1 MSKKKKVREL
11 PLITE
16 KMIDRTIIFLI
27 EKYSSYSV
35 INDDLVKSIVLD
47 VRVACENENILKE
60 LSERK
65 LLMIL
70 FKNFEEDIDSEILF
84 IESARANIN
93 RVVRMTLFKYGIMA
107 NDEDYQYGETL
118 FTKAYNSYHGDEGFF
133 SYYIKYIRERIKR
146 KRNIGTTNLLDNNT
160 VKDTESKADEGY
172 RIDDRHPNLTI
183 EVGKKESVQVS
194 TDSLQETVS
203 NPVVRVARGRYK
215 TLKGVLKEFK
225 NLPKSIERP
234 NAEAELFRELDL
246 GSAIK
251 TRDHDLLRYVALRY
265 GYWNDTF
272 YTDDEITNMLSL
284 TEEQLLK
291 YRRYTMHLLRDA
303 IDQYIRAVGIY
314 KDFNLKLT
322 VKYKN
327 AKD

>member
-11 PLITE
+11 PVITE
-16 KMIDRTIIFLI
+16 EMIDRTIIFLI

-47 VRVACENENILKE
+47 VRVACENENTLKE

-118 FTKAYNSYHGDEGFF
+118 FTKAYNSYHGAEDFF
-133 SYYIKYIRERIKR
+133 SYYIKYIREGIKR
-146 KRNIGTTNLLDNNT
+146 KRNIGAPNVLDNNT
-160 VKDTESKADEGY
+160 VKDTESKLDEGV
-172 RIDDRHPNLTI
+172 RIDDSHPDLTI
-183 EVGKKESVQVS
+183 EVGKKEPVQVS

-215 TLKGVLKEFK
+215 TLKGVLKEFR

-251 TRDHDLLRYVALRY
+251 TRDYDLLRYVALRY

-291 YRRYTMHLLRDA
+291 YRRYTMYLLRDA
-303 IDQYIRAVGIY
+303 IAQYIRAVGIY

>member
-16 KMIDRTIIFLI
+16 EMIDRTIIFLI
-27 EKYSSYSV
+27 EKYSYYSV

-47 VRVACENENILKE
+47 LRVACENENILKE

-118 FTKAYNSYHGDEGFF
+118 FTKAYNSYHGDEDFF
-133 SYYIKYIRERIKR
+133 SYYIKYIREGIKR
-146 KRNIGTTNLLDNNT
+146 KRNIGAPNVLDNNT
-160 VKDTESKADEGY
+160 VKDTESKVDEGV
-172 RIDDRHPNLTI
+172 RIDDSHPDLTI
-183 EVGKKESVQVS
+183 EVGKKEPVQVS
-194 TDSLQETVS
+194 TDSLRETVS

-215 TLKGVLKEFK
+215 TLKGVLKEFR
-225 NLPKSIERP
+225 NLPKFIERP
-234 NAEAELFRELDL
+234 NAEAALFRELDL
-246 GSAIK
+246 GSTIK
-251 TRDHDLLRYVALRY
+251 TRNHDLLRYVALRY

-291 YRRYTMHLLRDA
+291 YSGYTMHLLRDA

>member
-16 KMIDRTIIFLI
+16 EMIDRTIIFLI

-118 FTKAYNSYHGDEGFF
+118 FTKAYNSYHGDEDFF
-133 SYYIKYIRERIKR
+133 SYYIKYIREGIKR
-146 KRNIGTTNLLDNNT
+146 KRNIGAPNVLDNNT
-160 VKDTESKADEGY
+160 VKDTESKLDEGV
-172 RIDDRHPNLTI
+172 RIDDSHPDLTI
-183 EVGKKESVQVS
+183 EVGKKEPVQVS

-215 TLKGVLKEFK
+215 TLKGVLKEFR

-251 TRDHDLLRYVALRY
+251 TRDYDLLRYVALRY

-291 YRRYTMHLLRDA
+291 YRGYTMHLLRDA
-303 IDQYIRAVGIY
+303 IAQYIRAVGIY
-314 KDFNLKLT
+314 KDFNLKLI

>member
-16 KMIDRTIIFLI
+16 EMIDRTIIFLI
-27 EKYSSYSV
+27 EKYSPYPV

-118 FTKAYNSYHGDEGFF
+118 FTKAYNSYHGDEDFF
-133 SYYIKYIRERIKR
+133 SYYIKHIREGIKR
-146 KRNIGTTNLLDNNT
+146 KRNIGAPNVLDNT
-160 VKDTESKADEGY
+160 VKDTESKLDEGG
-172 RIDDRHPNLTI
+172 RIDDSHPDLTI
-183 EVGKKESVQVS
+183 EVGKKEPVQVS

-203 NPVVRVARGRYK
+203 NPVVRVAKGRYK
-215 TLKGVLKEFK
+215 TLKGVLKEFR

-234 NAEAELFRELDL
+234 NAEAGLFRELDL

-251 TRDHDLLRYVALRY
+251 TRDYDLLRYVALRY

-272 YTDDEITNMLSL
+272 YTDDKITNMLSL

-291 YRRYTMHLLRDA
+291 YRGYTMHLLRDA

>member
-16 KMIDRTIIFLI
+16 ETIDRTIIFLI

-47 VRVACENENILKE
+47 VRVACENENTLKE

-118 FTKAYNSYHGDEGFF
+118 FTKAYNSYHGDEDFF
-133 SYYIKYIRERIKR
+133 SYYIKYIREGIKR
-146 KRNIGTTNLLDNNT
+146 KRNIGAPNVLDNNT
-160 VKDTESKADEGY
+160 VKDTESKLDEGV
-172 RIDDRHPNLTI
+172 RIDDSHPDLTI
-183 EVGKKESVQVS
+183 EVGKKEPVQVS

-215 TLKGVLKEFK
+215 TLKGVLKEFR

-251 TRDHDLLRYVALRY
+251 TRDYDLLRYVALRY

-291 YRRYTMHLLRDA
+291 YRGYTMHLLRDA
-303 IDQYIRAVGIY
+303 IDQYIRAVGIH

>member
-16 KMIDRTIIFLI
+16 ETIDRTIIFLI

-47 VRVACENENILKE
+47 VRVACENENTLKE

-118 FTKAYNSYHGDEGFF
+118 FTKAYNSYHGDEDFF
-133 SYYIKYIRERIKR
+133 SYYIKYIREGIKR
-146 KRNIGTTNLLDNNT
+146 KRNIGAPNVLDNNT
-160 VKDTESKADEGY
+160 VKDTESKLDEGV
-172 RIDDRHPNLTI
+172 RIDDSHPDLTI
-183 EVGKKESVQVS
+183 EVGKKEPVQVS

-215 TLKGVLKEFK
+215 TLKGVLKEFR
-225 NLPKSIERP
+225 NLPKSFERP

-246 GSAIK
+246 GSTIK
-251 TRDHDLLRYVALRY
+251 TRDYDLLRYVALRY

-284 TEEQLLK
+284 TEEQLCK

-303 IDQYIRAVGIY
+303 IAQYIRAVGIY